1 MAINLQKGQKIDI
14 GLSKM
19 TVGLGWNPNEGTGYD
34 FDLDVSAIMID
45 ANRFVPEDEFFV
57 FYNNVD
63 SPDASVH
70 HTGDDPSGGNS
81 DGGDDESINVD
92 LTKVDP
98 KIQEI
103 LFVVTIHEAQPRRQ
117 NFGQVRD
124 SYIRIIDELTGSE
137 VCKYEL
143 GEDFSIETAI
153 EFGRLYRR
161 NGQWKFEAS
170 GVGYKEDL
178 AFFLSKY
185 FKGQIIK

>member
-45 ANRFVPEDEFFV
+45 GNRFVPEDEFFV

-63 SPDASVH
+63 SPDGAVH

-81 DGGDDESINVD
+81 DGGDDESINID
-92 LTKVDP
+92 LTKVDA

-103 LFVVTIHEAQPRRQ
+103 
-117 NFGQVRD
+117 
-124 SYIRIIDELTGSE
+124 
-137 VCKYEL
+137 
-143 GEDFSIETAI
+143 
-153 EFGRLYRR
+153 
-161 NGQWKFEAS
+161 
-170 GVGYKEDL
+170 
-178 AFFLSKY
+178 
-185 FKGQIIK
+185 

>member
-19 TVGLGWNPNEGTGYD
+19 TVGLGWNPNEGTGYE

-45 ANRFVPEDEFFV
+45 ANRFVPQDEFFV

-63 SPDASVH
+63 SPDMAVH

-81 DGGDDESINVD
+81 DGGDDESINID

-103 LFVVTIHEAQPRRQ
+103 LFVVTIHEAQARRQ

-124 SYIRIIDELTGSE
+124 SYIRIIDDLSGSE

-178 AFFLSKY
+178 AFFLGKY

>member
-1 MAINLQKGQKIDI
+1 MAINLQKGQKIDL

-45 ANRFVPEDEFFV
+45 ENRFVPQDEFFV

-63 SPDASVH
+63 SPDSAVH

-124 SYIRIIDELTGSE
+124 SYIRIIDDLTGSE

-161 NGQWKFEAS
+161 GGTWKFEAS